1 MSFAEAARDEA
12 ERQQRIEAKLD
23 RLLAELAALRASQS
37 PRLVSPSEA
46 AKALGV
52 SIATCRRRI
61 ADGTLPP
68 GTSEDE
74 WWWTCR
80 VFGQRRHRRARP
92 DHDVRADPRSFP
104 ERAPPRRGQGEG
116 KLSKPWTRSR
126 KRRPKPELHRGP
138 CRGKDPRSLSR

>member
-61 ADGTLPP
+61 ADGTLPARHV
-68 GTSEDE
+68 GR
-74 WWWTCR
+74 R
-80 VFGQRRHRRARP
+80 VVVDLSGVRPAPAPARE
-92 DHDVRADPRSFP
+92 ARS
-104 ERAPPRRGQGEG
+104 
-116 KLSKPWTRSR
+116 
-126 KRRPKPELHRGP
+126 
-138 CRGKDPRSLSR
+138 